1 MRPRELTSH
10 ADLLDATG
18 NDAFVRYDI
27 PPDFGGPAWTLGG
40 AVIALRRTH
49 TRRLGLAVL
58 GPPSDVEA
66 LVAHVVAD
74 GSLARLGLRHVTVE
88 RGSLHAVAE
97 HLTLGTGNEWEW
109 MCAAAAPARVPAE
122 DRLVPLGEAD
132 RPEIAELLAEANP
145 RTDARPF
152 QYPHQRWV
160 GVRDDAG
167 RLAACGL
174 CEPNV
179 AGHPTLSGITV
190 RPSQRGRG
198 LGLAVTA
205 YLTRAAVRA
214 SGVCTLGMY
223 SDNDVARRVYHG
235 LGYTGD
241 HLWSSRR
248 VLSGG

>member
-1 MRPRELTSH
+1 MRARELTSH
-10 ADLLDATG
+10 ADLLAASG

-58 GPPSDVEA
+58 GPPSDFEA

-122 DRLVPLGEAD
+122 DRLVPLGEAEL
-132 RPEIAELLAEANP
+132 PEIAELLAEANP

-179 AGHPTLSGITV
+179 AGHPTCPGSRSAPPSGDAGWGW
-190 RPSQRGRG
+190 PSRH
-198 LGLAVTA
+198 T
-205 YLTRAAVRA
+205 
-214 SGVCTLGMY
+214 
-223 SDNDVARRVYHG
+223 
-235 LGYTGD
+235 
-241 HLWSSRR
+241 
-248 VLSGG
+248 